1 MNRRNFLK
9 LTGLA
14 IAIPAIPAIPEV
26 ACSGPLAETAEI
38 TLMHSSL
45 SKGLVSIWGM
55 KDGEWVKFNECV
67 LVEGGEINIPA
78 SDYKY
83 IRVGISYVP

>member
-14 IAIPAIPAIPEV
+14 MVVPAIPE
-26 ACSGPLAETAEI
+26 ASCAATTSEI

-45 SKGLVSIWGM
+45 SRGLVSIWGM
-55 KDGEWVKFNECV
+55 KDGDWVKFNECI
-67 LVEGGEINIPA
+67 LAEGGEINIPA

-83 IRVGISYVP
+83 IRVGISYGS